1 MNNGR
6 VELKDQNYTKSSL
19 FTDDELLNS
28 KEDIPVNSIYEENPV
43 QIKFFCS
50 KNINL
55 IQKMIIK
62 SVYSQSNGKHIIK
75 DQDETTLKIVMKSIY
90 LQHGKNLRVDI
101 NKQIIDLNN
110 LVLDYCVPN
119 ILSNIEMYLHYKR
132 DITQLPVPLNRPKYI
147 SDSGT
152 RTNNN
157 LIH

>member
-1 MNNGR
+1 
-6 VELKDQNYTKSSL
+6 
-19 FTDDELLNS
+19 
-28 KEDIPVNSIYEENPV
+28 
-43 QIKFFCS
+43 
-50 KNINL
+50 
-55 IQKMIIK
+55 
-62 SVYSQSNGKHIIK
+62 
-75 DQDETTLKIVMKSIY
+75 MKSIY

-132 DITQLPVPLNRPKYI
+132 DITQLPVPLNRPTYI